1 MPQFLGLTGRR
12 EIAYARRIFL
22 QKQSKL
28 LFCCLWLFYW
38 TRMPYTHVRPIL
50 IFRKSKLL
58 DDDDDELDVPIS
70 MKASVAWRIPAMLVA
85 RTDVTKT
92 EPVSDEVAV
101 QDQRMKVVTPVRY
114 FSEVDVP
121 SSPAP
126 LSDVEQ
132 ALDMTSQASAVV
144 ASIPF
149 FVPQAPAAPAA
160 APAAQYAAATE
171 LPSNALGSS
180 LSAAL
185 DSVATPEFVQALGLP
200 MFLVGHNVQA
210 LQTLA
215 SSPSLLSTL
224 VDSNGMYDEPRLMSL
239 VHTLSAS
246 QGGVQHQQAP
256 PSTYGGNKPSYQSQ
270 PAGIYGPGG
279 TSSYGQPSAYSS
291 GPPAQRS
298 GFRGNSA
305 EGNLHISGYGPAT
318 TQSDIIALFSPYVIV
333 DEVVMKGTFAF
344 VNTSDPVNAQRARET
359 LTGSLVSGMPVRIN
373 PAQRKTRD
381 AGPGPGGPPGGSSY
395 GAPGGGG
402 SSFGAPGGGGSSF
415 GNPGGGGS
423 TFGGPGGGGSS
434 FGGPGGGGSSFGG
447 PGGFSGGGMPA
458 PAPPRPN
465 SGMPPPGPGGLGAM
479 SQQSIESV
487 RDDRG
492 NPATKNL
499 FVAGYGA
506 GTTEE
511 QLRDLFGQYANVIGV
526 VLKGS
531 FSFVNTSDLSQSIQ
545 ARQMLGGTTFNGGVM
560 RINFAKETGRLG
572 TSFDLTYGKNTGPNA
587 QRPGPG
593 QGPGPGGPPPG
604 PPPPNLSYYGRG
616 Y

>member
-1 MPQFLGLTGRR
+1 MPH
-12 EIAYARRIFL
+12 
-22 QKQSKL
+22 
-28 LFCCLWLFYW
+28 
-38 TRMPYTHVRPIL
+38 THVRLIF

-58 DDDDDELDVPIS
+58 DDDEDDLDMSIS
-70 MKASVAWRIPAMLVA
+70 MKPSVAWRIPAMLVA
-85 RTDVTKT
+85 RTDVTRT
-92 EPVSDEVAV
+92 EPVSDEVPV
-101 QDQRMKVVTPVRY
+101 QDQRMKVVAPVRY
-114 FSEVDVP
+114 FSDLDVP
-121 SSPAP
+121 GSPAP

-149 FVPQAPAAPAA
+149 FVPQAATAPAA
-160 APAAQYAAATE
+160 APAAQYAATTE
-171 LPSNALGSS
+171 SPSNALNSS

-256 PSTYGGNKPSYQSQ
+256 PSNYGGGKPSYQSQ
-270 PAGIYGPGG
+270 PAGIYGPGS
-279 TSSYGQPSAYSS
+279 TSSGYGQPSAYSA
-291 GPPAQRS
+291 GPPAHRS

-305 EGNLHISGYGPAT
+305 DGNLHISGYGPST

-381 AGPGPGGPPGGSSY
+381 AGPGSGGPPGGAGGSSF
-395 GAPGGGG
+395 GGPGGGGGG
-402 SSFGAPGGGGSSF
+402 SS
-415 GNPGGGGS
+415 
-423 TFGGPGGGGSS
+423 FGGPGGGGSS

-447 PGGFSGGGMPA
+447 SGFSGGGMQA
-458 PAPPRPN
+458 PAPRPN
-465 SGMPPPGPGGLGAM
+465 SGMPPPGPGGLAAM
-479 SQQSIESV
+479 SQQNIDSV

-587 QRPGPG
+587 PRSGPG

-604 PPPPNLSYYGRG
+604 PPPQNLSYYGRG

>member
-1 MPQFLGLTGRR
+1 M
-12 EIAYARRIFL
+12 
-22 QKQSKL
+22 SD
-28 LFCCLWLFYW
+28 
-38 TRMPYTHVRPIL
+38 THVHL
-50 IFRKSKLL
+50 IFICRKSKLL
-58 DDDDDELDVPIS
+58 DDDDDDLDLSIS
-70 MKASVAWRIPAMLVA
+70 MKPSVEWRTPAMLVV

-92 EPVSDEVAV
+92 EPVSDEVPV
-101 QDQRMKVVTPVRY
+101 QDQRMKAVASVQY
-114 FSEVDVP
+114 FSELDVP

-144 ASIPF
+144 APIPF
-149 FVPQAPAAPAA
+149 FVPQQAAAASAA
-160 APAAQYAAATE
+160 APAAQYAAPTE
-171 LPSNALGSS
+171 SLAHTLGSS
-180 LSAAL
+180 LPSAL

-239 VHTLSAS
+239 VHTLSAT

-256 PSTYGGNKPSYQSQ
+256 PSAYGGAKPSYQSA
-270 PAGIYGPGG
+270 PSGIYGPGL
-279 TSSYGQPSAYSS
+279 TSSGYGQPSAYSS
-291 GPPAQRS
+291 GPPAQQRS

-305 EGNLHISGYGPAT
+305 EGNLHISGYGPST

-381 AGPGPGGPPGGSSY
+381 AGPGQGGPPGPPGGSSY
-395 GAPGGGG
+395 GP
-402 SSFGAPGGGGSSF
+402 P
-415 GNPGGGGS
+415 
-423 TFGGPGGGGSS
+423 GGSS
-434 FGGPGGGGSSFGG
+434 FGGPPGGSSFGG
-447 PGGFSGGGMPA
+447 SGFNGGGMPA

-465 SGMPPPGPGGLGAM
+465 SGMPPPAPGPGGLGQL
-479 SQQSIESV
+479 SQQNIDSV

-587 QRPGPG
+587 PNAPPQRGHGP
-593 QGPGPGGPPPG
+593 PGPGGPPPG